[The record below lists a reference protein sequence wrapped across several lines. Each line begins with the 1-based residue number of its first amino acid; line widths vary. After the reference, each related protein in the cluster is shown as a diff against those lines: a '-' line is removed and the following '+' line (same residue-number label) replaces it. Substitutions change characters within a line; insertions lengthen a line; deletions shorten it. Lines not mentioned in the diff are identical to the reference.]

1 MFSKR
6 MKPIKN
12 SNLKKKREIVATVH
26 TRGLNQKNML
36 TKSKGFQSQTL
47 STNAF
52 WQLKNFKQF
61 EVSEISMCQNGSRNQ
76 KKTQNSRKKLFIYQI
91 AKNENNKTNKQ
102 TKLVFLKQNNWDVLK
117 HPQKIRNS
125 YGFH

>member
-1 MFSKR
+1 
-6 MKPIKN
+6 
-12 SNLKKKREIVATVH
+12 
-26 TRGLNQKNML
+26 ML

-47 STNAF
+47 STIAF

-61 EVSEISMCQNGSRNQ
+61 EVSEISTCQKGSRNQ

-117 HPQKIRNS
+117 HTQKIRNS